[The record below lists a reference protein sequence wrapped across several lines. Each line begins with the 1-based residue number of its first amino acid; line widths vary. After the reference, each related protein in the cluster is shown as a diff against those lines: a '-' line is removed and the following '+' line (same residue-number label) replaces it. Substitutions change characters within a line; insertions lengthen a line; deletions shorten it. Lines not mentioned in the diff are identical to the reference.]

1 METPVLAVTA
11 DARHK
16 IGAVRDRAGHPDAC
30 LHIAVTGRRSGRF
43 VYQLDLVDPADAPAD
58 VIAVDLEGL
67 RVLMDPISAVH
78 LDGATIAYDDS
89 RLGGALRID
98 NPNEGWADPI
108 AARVQAVLDEQ
119 INPAIAAHGGYID
132 LLNVEKGT
140 AYIAMGGGCQ
150 GCAQVAVTLG
160 QGVEVAIKAAVPE
173 VTQIIDT
180 TDHAAGTNPY
190 YQASKK

>member
-1 METPVLAVTA
+1 VEKPALTVTP
-11 DARHK
+11 DAWHK
-16 IGAVRDRAGHPDAC
+16 IGTVRERAGHPDAC
-30 LHIAVTGRRSGRF
+30 LHIAITGRRSGRF
-43 VYQLDLVDPADAPAD
+43 VYQLDLVDPQDAPPGD
-58 VIAVDLEGL
+58 IEVDLAGL
-67 RVLMDPISAVH
+67 RVLMDHISATH

-108 AARVQAVLDEQ
+108 AGRVQAVLDEQ
-119 INPAIAAHGGYID
+119 INPAIAAHGGYVD
-132 LLNVEKGT
+132 LLNVENGT

-150 GCAQVAVTLG
+150 GCAQVSVTLG

-173 VTQIIDT
+173 VTRIVDT

>member
-1 METPVLAVTA
+1 MTA
-11 DARHK
+11 DARRK
-16 IGAVRDRAGHPDAC
+16 IDSVRAHTGHPDAC
-30 LHIAVTGRRSGRF
+30 LHVAITGRRSGRF
-43 VYQLDLVDPADAPAD
+43 VYQVDLVAPEDAPPGD
-58 VIAVDLEGL
+58 VAVDLDGL
-67 RVLMDPISAVH
+67 RVLMDPISATH
-78 LDGATIAYDDS
+78 LAGATIAYDGS

-98 NPNEGWADPI
+98 NPSEGWSDPI
-108 AARVQAVLDEQ
+108 AARVQAVLDQQ

-132 LLNVEKGT
+132 LLNVRDGV

-150 GCAQVAVTLG
+150 GCAQVSVTLG

-173 VTQIIDT
+173 VTQILDT

>member
-1 METPVLAVTA
+1 MERPALAVTA
-11 DARHK
+11 DARRK
-16 IGAVRDRAGHPDAC
+16 IDSVRARTGHPDAC
-30 LHIAVTGRRSGRF
+30 LHVAITGRRSGRF
-43 VYQLDLVDPADAPAD
+43 VYQLDLVTLDDAPPGD
-58 VIAVDLEGL
+58 IAVDLDGL
-67 RVLMDPISAVH
+67 RVLMDPISATH

-89 RLGGALRID
+89 RIGGALRID
-98 NPNEGWADPI
+98 NPSEGWSDPI
-108 AARVQAVLDEQ
+108 AARVQAVLDQQ

-132 LLNVEKGT
+132 LLNVQDGI

-150 GCAQVAVTLG
+150 GCAQVSVTLG

-173 VTQIIDT
+173 VTQILDT

>member
-1 METPVLAVTA
+1 MTA
-11 DARHK
+11 DARRK
-16 IGAVRDRAGHPDAC
+16 ISAVRDRSGHPDAC

-43 VYQLDLVDPADAPAD
+43 VYQLDLVERQD
-58 VIAVDLEGL
+58 VPPDDIALDIDGL
-67 RVLMDPISAVH
+67 RVVMDPVSATH

-98 NPNEGWADPI
+98 NPHEGWADPI
-108 AARVQAVLDEQ
+108 AARVQVVLDEQ

-132 LLNVEKGT
+132 LLNVEHGI

-160 QGVEVAIKAAVPE
+160 QGVEVAIMAAVPE
-173 VTQIIDT
+173 ITQILDT